1 MPVLISG
8 VLKDAT
14 GTPVQN
20 CTIQL
25 KACRTSTTVVV
36 NTVASENPDDAGR
49 YSMDVEQ
56 GQYTVTLLVEG
67 YPPSHAGVITVY
79 DDSKP
84 GTLNDFLGAMTEDD
98 VRPEALRRFEAMV
111 EEVARQASEASRNAT
126 VAGQAS
132 EQAQTSAGQAAESAT
147 AAVNAVGAAEAS
159 ATQAASSAASAESS
173 AGTATTKAGEAS
185 ASAASADTARTAAAA
200 SAAAAKT
207 SEANA
212 DASRTAAGDSAAAAA
227 ASATAAQTS
236 AARAGA
242 SETAAKTSETQ
253 AASSAGDAGAS
264 ATAAAASEKAAKTS
278 ETSARTSETN
288 AATSA
293 STAAASATA
302 ASSSASEA
310 SSHAAASDTS
320 ASLAAQ
326 SSTAAGAAATRAE
339 DAAKR
344 AEDIADVISLEDASL
359 TKKGIVKLSS
369 ATDSDSEALAATPK
383 AVKDVMSE
391 TQTKAPLDSPAFTGT
406 PTTPTPPDD
415 AKGLQTANAEFVRK
429 LIAALVG
436 SVPESLDTL
445 QELADALGND
455 PNFATTIVNK
465 LAGKQPLDDTL
476 TALSGKSVDGLIE
489 YVGLRETINRAG
501 DALQKSQNGADI
513 PDKKQFAR
521 TIGAVTSTSVTFGE
535 SGWFKIATVFMPQ
548 ATSTAVIKL
557 YGGSGYNVGSF
568 EQAAISELVL
578 RAGNGSPVGITATLW
593 RRSPAAAN
601 EIAWINTSGDSYDI
615 YINIGRYAY
624 GLIAQYDYTSN
635 AGVILHTSPEF
646 SETKPANATNG
657 QTYTLFNSLMKPT
670 ASDVGALP
678 ITGGRLNGS
687 LGIGTDNALGGN
699 SIVFGDNDTGFKW
712 HSDGVL
718 GIYANNAQVG
728 YIDNSGLHMLA
739 DIRTTGTVRAGNVKN
754 IALTSSNNS
763 TLNAQ
768 FHLWGDGNRP
778 TVIELDDDQGWHLYS
793 QRNPDGSIRFMVNGE
808 IFSTGSI
815 HAGANTISTDGNI
828 YGSLWGGW
836 LNDWINNTIINRYVQ
851 DVRLGGIEYA
861 QAWNGPGFHDTP
873 GYVIT
878 GVTNGN
884 SDELIDGV
892 HRRPLQ
898 KLIGGVWYNVASI

>member
-8 VLKDAT
+8 VLKDGA

-56 GQYTVTLLVEG
+56 GQYAVTLLVEG

-111 EEVARQASEASRNAT
+111 EEVARQASEALRNAT
-126 VAGQAS
+126 AAGQAS

-147 AAVNAVGAAEAS
+147 TAGSAAGAAEAS

-173 AGTATTKAGEAS
+173 AVTATTKAGEAS
-185 ASAASADTARTAAAA
+185 VSAESADTARTAVAA

-212 DASRTAAGDSAAAAA
+212 DVSRTAAGDSAAAAA
-227 ASATAAQTS
+227 ASATAAQAS
-236 AARAGA
+236 AERAGA

-264 ATAAAASEKAAKTS
+264 ATAAAASKKAAAA
-278 ETSARTSETN
+278 SAAEAKTSETN

-293 STAAASATA
+293 NTAAASATA
-302 ASSSASEA
+302 ASSSASAA
-310 SSHAAASDTS
+310 STHAAASDTS

-369 ATDSDSEALAATPK
+369 AADSDSEVLAATPK
-383 AVKDVMSE
+383 AVKTVMGE
-391 TQTKAPLDSPAFTGT
+391 VQTKAPLDSPAFTGT

-455 PNFATTIVNK
+455 PNFATTVLNK

-489 YVGLRETINRAG
+489 YVGLRETINRAAG
-501 DALQKSQNGADI
+501 ALQKDQNGADI

-557 YGGSGYNVGSF
+557 YGGSGFNVGSF

-578 RAGNGSPVGITATLW
+578 RAGNGSPAGITATLW

-624 GLIAQYDYTSN
+624 GLIAQYDCTSN

-670 ASDVGALP
+670 AGDVEALSVS
-678 ITGGRLNGS
+678 GGRLNGP

-699 SIVFGDNDTGFKW
+699 SIVFGDNDTGLKQNG
-712 HSDGVL
+712 DGILDIFANNQHTVRVAPGEMIVL
-718 GIYANNAQVG
+718 GAI
-728 YIDNSGLHMLA
+728 
-739 DIRTTGTVRAGNVKN
+739 RAGNGKKLS
-754 IALTSSNNS
+754 LTSTNNS
-763 TLNAQ
+763 ALNAG
-768 FHLWGDGNRP
+768 FNLWGDGGNRP
-778 TVIELDDDQGWHLYS
+778 TVIELGDDQGWHLYS
-793 QRNPDGSIRFMVNGE
+793 QRNTDGSIQFVVNGQV
-808 IFSTGSI
+808 IPDNYSNFDARYLTS
-815 HAGANTISTDGNI
+815 GNV
-828 YGSLWGGW
+828 YTKGES
-836 LNDWINNTIINRYVQ
+836 DNRYVQ
-851 DVRLGGIEYA
+851 NIQRGAPVWPGKVDEYGPA
-861 QAWNGPGFHDTP
+861 EAPAGCFLTQARHDPTTA
-873 GYVIT
+873 Y
-878 GVTNGN
+878 GVTFAY
-884 SDELIDGV
+884 
-892 HRRPLQ
+892 RPLQ
-898 KLIGGVWYNVASI
+898 MWVGNGWRTING

>member
-8 VLKDAT
+8 VLKDGA

-25 KACRTSTTVVV
+25 KASRTSTTVVV
-36 NTVASENPDDAGR
+36 NTVASENPDDVGR

-56 GQYTVTLLVEG
+56 GQYAVTLLVEG

-111 EEVARQASEASRNAT
+111 EEVARQASEALRNAT
-126 VAGQAS
+126 AAGQAS

-147 AAVNAVGAAEAS
+147 TAGSAAGAAEAS

-173 AGTATTKAGEAS
+173 AVTATTKAGEAS
-185 ASAASADTARTAAAA
+185 VSAESADTARTAAAA

-212 DASRTAAGDSAAAAA
+212 DVSRTAAGDSAAAAA
-227 ASATAAQTS
+227 ASATAAQAS
-236 AARAGA
+236 AERAGA
-242 SETAAKTSETQ
+242 SETAAKMSETQ
-253 AASSAGDAGAS
+253 AASSAGEAGAS
-264 ATAAAASEKAAKTS
+264 ATAAAASEKAAAASAAAAKTS
-278 ETSARTSETN
+278 ATN

-310 SSHAAASDTS
+310 STHAAASDTS

-369 ATDSDSEALAATPK
+369 AADSDSEVLAATPK
-383 AVKDVMSE
+383 AVKTVMGE
-391 TQTKAPLDSPAFTGT
+391 VQTKAPLDSPAFTGT

-455 PNFATTIVNK
+455 PNFATTVLNK

-489 YVGLRETINRAG
+489 YVGLRETINRAAG
-501 DALQKSQNGADI
+501 ALQKDQNGADI

-557 YGGSGYNVGSF
+557 YGGSGFNVGSF

-624 GLIAQYDYTSN
+624 GLIAQYDCTSN

-670 ASDVGALP
+670 AGDVEALSVS
-678 ITGGRLNGS
+678 GGRLNGP

-699 SIVFGDNDTGFKW
+699 SIVFGDNDTGLKQNG
-712 HSDGVL
+712 DGILDIFANNQHTVRVAPGEMIVL
-718 GIYANNAQVG
+718 GAI
-728 YIDNSGLHMLA
+728 
-739 DIRTTGTVRAGNVKN
+739 RAGNGKKLS
-754 IALTSSNNS
+754 LTSTNNS
-763 TLNAQ
+763 ALNAG
-768 FHLWGDGNRP
+768 FNLWGDGGNRP
-778 TVIELDDDQGWHLYS
+778 TVIELGDDQGWHLYS
-793 QRNPDGSIRFMVNGE
+793 QRNTDGSIQFVVNGQV
-808 IFSTGSI
+808 IPD
-815 HAGANTISTDGNI
+815 NYGNFDAR
-828 YGSLWGGW
+828 YLSSGNVYTKGES
-836 LNDWINNTIINRYVQ
+836 DNRYVQ
-851 DVRLGGIEYA
+851 NIQRGAPVWPGKVDEYGPA
-861 QAWNGPGFHDTP
+861 EAPAGCFLTQARHDPTTA
-873 GYVIT
+873 Y
-878 GVTNGN
+878 GVTFAY
-884 SDELIDGV
+884 
-892 HRRPLQ
+892 RPLQ
-898 KLIGGVWYNVASI
+898 MWVGNGWRTING